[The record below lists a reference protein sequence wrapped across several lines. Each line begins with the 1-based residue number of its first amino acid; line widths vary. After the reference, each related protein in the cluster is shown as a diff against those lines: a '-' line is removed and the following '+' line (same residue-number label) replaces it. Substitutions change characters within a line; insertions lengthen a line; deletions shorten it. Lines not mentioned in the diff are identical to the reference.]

1 VNDEARI
8 RANTAPPDAVLP
20 EARSGF
26 LGVVMLD
33 TRFPR
38 PRGDVGH
45 PETFP
50 WPVRYRVVRGAWP
63 SEIVAGVQALQG
75 STLLPAFIEALRE
88 LEGEGAR
95 ALTTSCGFLVLLQQ
109 ELQAAVNVPLVSSS
123 LLQLPA
129 LLEREERVGVLT
141 ISAQQLSQGYLRA
154 AGVSAHRLQDV
165 VVQGVPP
172 QGELASA
179 ILGNRTHMDFPR
191 AQAEVVEAALALK
204 ARAPG
209 LREVVLECTNL
220 PPYSEAVRKATGFSL
235 HALPDAPALIK
246 SFA

>member
-1 VNDEARI
+1 
-8 RANTAPPDAVLP
+8 VLP
-20 EARSGF
+20 GAHGGF

-45 PETFP
+45 PKTFP

-63 SEIVAGVQALQG
+63 SEIVTCAQALQG
-75 STLLPAFIEALRE
+75 STLLPAFVAALRE
-88 LEGEGAR
+88 LESEGAR
-95 ALTTSCGFLVLLQQ
+95 ALTTSCGFLVLLQR

-129 LLEREERVGVLT
+129 LLEREARVGVLT
-141 ISAQQLSQGYLRA
+141 ISEQQLSQDYLLA
-154 AGVSAHRLQDV
+154 AGVAADRLQDV
-165 VVQGVPP
+165 IVQGVSP
-172 QGELASA
+172 QGEFASA
-179 ILGNRTHMDFPR
+179 ILGNRTHLDFPQ

-204 ARAPG
+204 ARAPDV
-209 LREVVLECTNL
+209 REVVLECTNL
-220 PPYSEAVRKATGFSL
+220 PPYAEAVGKATGFRL
-235 HALPDAPALIK
+235 HALPDAPALLQ